1 MLDHSFGNDN
11 GRSPNFVS
19 RSRELSLRVA
29 FWLTSDGPIQRV
41 RSPTNACGHFP
52 CSRSWR
58 YVCASEQRDFKRGNC
73 FAYWNDNQ
81 VRVSVSLFAKKT
93 TRKCADHAER
103 PYDFERCQV
112 RFREVRAIGER
123 KPFSRKTGS
132 KMSPGP
138 PGEPIIIQSASERSP
153 IDRALACGDDLL
165 VTITISVVT
174 SGSTISEW
182 HWSAGGRGP
191 ITMSVW
197 PSRSGT
203 IATGNNPL
211 AI

>member
-93 TRKCADHAER
+93 ARKSADQAER
-103 PYDFERCQV
+103 LYDFERRQV
-112 RFREVRAIGER
+112 RFRRSACDRGAKTVLPKDRLEDVAWSTRRTDHHPVCVR
-123 KPFSRKTGS
+123 K
-132 KMSPGP
+132 
-138 PGEPIIIQSASERSP
+138 
-153 IDRALACGDDLL
+153 
-165 VTITISVVT
+165 IT
-174 SGSTISEW
+174 
-182 HWSAGGRGP
+182 
-191 ITMSVW
+191 
-197 PSRSGT
+197 
-203 IATGNNPL
+203 N
-211 AI
+211 